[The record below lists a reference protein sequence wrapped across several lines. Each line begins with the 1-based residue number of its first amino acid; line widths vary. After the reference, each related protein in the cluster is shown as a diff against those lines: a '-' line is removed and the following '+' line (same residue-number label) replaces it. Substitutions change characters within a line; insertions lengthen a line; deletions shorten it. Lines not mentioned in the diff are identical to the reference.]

1 MSIEITDEK
10 KREAM
15 DALGRAL
22 DVAMYQTL
30 AASVPACGAFGAI
43 AQDLDFAFPILTAAL
58 SPAPQAQD
66 ATECARCCG
75 NGEIVTDWDRYLHGE
90 PGDRGDEG
98 TADCPDCDG
107 IGRHAAPQALAGE
120 ALDGLDATLRARDLI
135 HEADVIATLRSQ
147 NDALMRERTSM
158 IATHRENRA
167 LAEKTHAAELANL
180 RARVAEM
187 EARLGEDGAEWREKA
202 AGVASEIIQNSTPP
216 ASQEGQADAD

>member
-1 MSIEITDEK
+1 MSIEITDEQ

-22 DVAMYQTL
+22 DVAMSQTL

-58 SPAPQAQD
+58 SPAPQALAASGPNCDCFGDTGLQASTYVASD
-66 ATECARCCG
+66 GTERCDLCG
-75 NGEIVTDWDRYLHGE
+75 KPTK
-90 PGDRGDEG
+90 P
-98 TADCPDCDG
+98 
-107 IGRHAAPQALAGE
+107 AAPQALAGE
-120 ALDGLDATLRARDLI
+120 AERDALLLKNEEITAERD
-135 HEADVIATLRSQ
+135 ALRSQ

-158 IATHRENRA
+158 IATHRGNLA
-167 LAEKTHAAELANL
+167 LAEKRHAAEVANL
-180 RARVAEM
+180 RARVAEL

-216 ASQEGQADAD
+216 ASQEGQADG